1 MEQEEELELVKQI
14 RIMYL
19 LEKKS
24 FPKIGK
30 ELGMTV
36 GKLSYLFK
44 KYGIPTRGYK
54 EGWKTRFPD
63 GRFGAIASNW
73 KGGRRPIGKYLYIY
87 KPDHPHATTN
97 GCVMEHR
104 LVMEEK
110 LGRILKPGEIVHHI
124 NGDGRDN
131 RPENLEVQDR
141 STHVHNHFA
150 HGRDVMKLEEEIRTV
165 KEENKKLAIDL
176 EERIRAL
183 EEIIKRL
190 KVVRP

>member
-1 MEQEEELELVKQI
+1 MEKKEELELLD
-14 RIMYL
+14 RIKKLYL
-19 LEKKS
+19 EEKKS
-24 FPKIGK
+24 FPQIGD
-30 ELGMTV
+30 ELGMTI
-36 GKLSYLFK
+36 GNIHYILKR
-44 KYGIPTRGYK
+44 YGVETRGHK
-54 EGWKTRFPD
+54 EGWKTRFPN
-63 GRFGAIASNW
+63 GRFGKDAANW
-73 KGGRRPIGKYLYIY
+73 KGGKRPIGKYLYIY